1 MKSILKNWKL
11 YLIII
16 LIIIL
21 GIALITHFV
30 NKEDNSKLNYISVSD
45 LQNKINNKE
54 SFMLV
59 VSQTGCP
66 HCEQY
71 LPELESALKEYNF
84 KAFVINL
91 TNLNSDDA
99 KTFSN
104 MVKVTGTPTSIFYK
118 NGEETTS
125 LNRIN
130 GSVSKSNLIER
141 LKSLGY
147 IE

>member
-1 MKSILKNWKL
+1 MKSFFRNWKL
-11 YLIII
+11 FLITF
-16 LIIIL
+16 LIVIL
-21 GIALITHFV
+21 GISLVIIFV
-30 NKEDNSKLNYISVSD
+30 NKDDSKLNYISVSE
-45 LQNKINNKE
+45 LQEKINNKE

-84 KAFVINL
+84 PAFVINL
-91 TNLNSDDA
+91 TNLNSEDA

-130 GSVSKSNLIER
+130 GSVSKSNLVER

>member
-1 MKSILKNWKL
+1 MKNILKNWKL

-16 LIIIL
+16 LIVIL
-21 GIALITHFV
+21 GIVLVTHFV
-30 NKEDNSKLNYISVSD
+30 NKEDSKLNYISVSE
-45 LQNKINNKE
+45 LQEKIDNKE

-71 LPELESALKEYNF
+71 LPELESALNEYDF
-84 KAFVINL
+84 KAFIINL